1 MLKVAKN
8 ASQNEKGEKKVCKLY
23 FSETFL
29 FGFRHC
35 ITSNWPYNISVGQIS
50 PAFVKKNAQFI
61 DSEIV
66 ILWGVIFKLKFE
78 YFICVNIILS
88 SFYLF

>member
-23 FSETFL
+23 FSEIFL

-35 ITSNWPYNISVGQIS
+35 ITSNWP
-50 PAFVKKNAQFI
+50 
-61 DSEIV
+61 
-66 ILWGVIFKLKFE
+66 L
-78 YFICVNIILS
+78 
-88 SFYLF
+88 

>member
-35 ITSNWPYNISVGQIS
+35 RGGVQPQKTQ
-50 PAFVKKNAQFI
+50 KNPNPKW
-61 DSEIV
+61 D
-66 ILWGVIFKLKFE
+66 FKL
-78 YFICVNIILS
+78 ILG
-88 SFYLF
+88 FLGFFGFFGFF